1 MLIGEYAYRKDN
13 IFHMYRNKLEE
24 IMKEKGYTKKRWS
37 EESGVSIDT
46 IDRIIHPE
54 NPTKDSPK
62 VNTLEEVCKPFRVEL
77 WEIFFTGDKN
87 LVSMKAKLSALE
99 TERENLIAENAEL
112 RAKVATLT
120 EKVDSL
126 KDEIIETHRHYI
138 KLKTNN

>member
-1 MLIGEYAYRKDN
+1 
-13 IFHMYRNKLEE
+13 MYRNKLEE